1 MNILIINWTWYPSG
15 GDWTYISNLI
25 KIYESQGHTVVP
37 FSQEDER
44 NITHSEYF
52 VPKID
57 FQEFKKK
64 KSLKFIY
71 KVLSRVL
78 FPNDITSALERLLNE
93 NKIDLVHLNNLHHH
107 LTANVVS
114 VIKKKNIP
122 IVWTLHDYVIL
133 CPNTTFTSNNI
144 ICEEC
149 KLHKYY
155 KCVSKKCKKGSMLAS
170 VIAAAESY
178 SGILKNIYPK
188 VDRFICPSEFIRGKF
203 IEYGFSPDRLVTINN
218 SYIPKDKDLVPIK
231 NAGEEYILYFG
242 NVLKVKGVKTLI
254 DAVAPL
260 KIKLLIAGD
269 GENFYEYKKYVA
281 VSGFD
286 NIQFIGR
293 KNKEELSDII
303 KKSLFVVVPSEWYE
317 NFPYS
322 VVEAMFLGKAV
333 VGSKIGGIP
342 ELVLHEE
349 TGLLFEPFNENDLR
363 DKILRLLNDRE
374 LLQRVEEKA
383 YRHVSKICDND
394 LYKEKLRAV
403 LTDLGLVL

>member
-25 KIYESQGHTVVP
+25 KIYESQGHTVIP

-44 NITHSEYF
+44 NITHSKYF
-52 VPKID
+52 VSKID

-78 FPNDITSALERLLNE
+78 FPNDITSALERLLSE

-114 VIKKKNIP
+114 VIKKRNIP

-133 CPNTTFTSNNI
+133 CPNTTFTSNNV

-155 KCVSKKCKKGSMLAS
+155 KCVSKRCKKGSMMAS
-170 VIAAAESY
+170 VLAAAESY
-178 SGILKNIYPK
+178 SGVLKNIYPK
-188 VDRFICPSEFIRGKF
+188 VDRFVCPSEFIRGKF
-203 IEYGFSPDRLVTINN
+203 IEYGFPPDKLVTINN
-218 SYIPKDKDLVPIK
+218 SYIPKDKDLVRVT
-231 NAGEEYILYFG
+231 NTGEEYILYFG

-269 GENFYEYKKYVA
+269 GENKDEYERYV
-281 VSGFD
+281 VDSGFN

-322 VVEAMFLGKAV
+322 VVEAMFFGKAV

-349 TGLLFEPFNENDLR
+349 TGLLFESFNEIDLR
-363 DKILRLLNDRE
+363 ANIVRLLNDRE
-374 LLQRVEEKA
+374 LLKRVEVQA
-383 YRHVSKICDND
+383 YHHVNKICDND
-394 LYKEKLRAV
+394 LYKDKLRAV